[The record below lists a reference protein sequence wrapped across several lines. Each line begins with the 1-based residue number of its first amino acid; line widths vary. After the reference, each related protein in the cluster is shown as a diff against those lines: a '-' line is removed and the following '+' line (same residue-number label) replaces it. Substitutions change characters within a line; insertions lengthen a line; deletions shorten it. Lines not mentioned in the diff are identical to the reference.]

1 GFIVSLVRLGER
13 LTRGDRATA
22 SFAARNPTPM
32 STSVTFVGSGDSFG
46 SGGRFNTCILVDAPG
61 IRFCIDFG
69 ASSLIALERLRIAH
83 TTIDTILLTHLH
95 GDHCGGIPFLL
106 VDGMLAAKR
115 ERPLTIAGP
124 PLTTARL
131 KAVAAAMMPGMEVM
145 VPKFPITYRDMDV
158 MQQHDIGPLKV
169 MTYPAVHTKET
180 NPTSLRVEVA
190 GKVIAYTGYSEW
202 TQYMPALAD
211 GADLLI
217 AECYFFRKPVR
228 YHLNYPD
235 IIRHRAEIKAKRLIL
250 THLGKEILANLDNV
264 SEECAHDGLTITL

>member
-1 GFIVSLVRLGER
+1 
-13 LTRGDRATA
+13 
-22 SFAARNPTPM
+22 M
-32 STSVTFVGSGDSFG
+32 STTVTFVGSGDSFG

-69 ASSLIALERLRIAH
+69 ASSLIALEHLRIAH
-83 TTIDTILLTHLH
+83 TTIDTVLLTHLH

-131 KAVAAAMMPGMEVM
+131 KTVAAAMMPGMEVM

-158 MQQHDIGPLKV
+158 MHPHDIGPLKV
-169 MTYPAVHTKET
+169 LTYPAVHTKET

-190 GKVIAYTGYSEW
+190 GKVIAYTGDSEW

-250 THLGKEILANLDNV
+250 THLGKEMLANLDNV